1 MKRFLFEI
9 YLASRLEHR
18 VSDHE
23 HRVSYREHRV
33 SDHKHRPIE

>member
-9 YLASRLEHR
+9 YLAFRL
-18 VSDHE
+18 E

-33 SDHKHRPIE
+33 SDHEHQPIE